1 MKTVFV
7 CLFAFI
13 LALSGFAQSVSSAA
27 GGSVEISFRY
37 VRQQGFSSNQFA
49 VWVEDSEG
57 GFVRTLYATDFTASG
72 GYRIRKNSLPLW
84 VERSGIK
91 RMDAVAVD
99 AVSGATPESG
109 EQVFVW
115 DCTDGGGKPA
125 AAGTYTVYV
134 EATLRRENRVLYS
147 GKVTVGGSENAAA
160 VSTEYFGTG
169 TAEREMISGVK
180 AVYRP

>member
-1 MKTVFV
+1 MPGLPREKFLRGN
-7 CLFAFI
+7 LFPGTSQGA
-13 LALSGFAQSVSSAA
+13 
-27 GGSVEISFRY
+27 GSVEPGQAFW
-37 VRQQGFSSNQFA
+37 FC
-49 VWVEDSEG
+49 
-57 GFVRTLYATDFTASG
+57 
-72 GYRIRKNSLPLW
+72 
-84 VERSGIK
+84 GICGI
-91 RMDAVAVD
+91 AGSV
-99 AVSGATPESG
+99 
-109 EQVFVW
+109 
-115 DCTDGGGKPA
+115 

>member
-1 MKTVFV
+1 MPGLPRKKLL
-7 CLFAFI
+7 CGNLFPGI
-13 LALSGFAQSVSSAA
+13 RQRT
-27 GGSVEISFRY
+27 GSVEPGQAFW
-37 VRQQGFSSNQFA
+37 FC
-49 VWVEDSEG
+49 
-57 GFVRTLYATDFTASG
+57 
-72 GYRIRKNSLPLW
+72 
-84 VERSGIK
+84 GICGICGI
-91 RMDAVAVD
+91 AGSV
-99 AVSGATPESG
+99 
-109 EQVFVW
+109 
-115 DCTDGGGKPA
+115 